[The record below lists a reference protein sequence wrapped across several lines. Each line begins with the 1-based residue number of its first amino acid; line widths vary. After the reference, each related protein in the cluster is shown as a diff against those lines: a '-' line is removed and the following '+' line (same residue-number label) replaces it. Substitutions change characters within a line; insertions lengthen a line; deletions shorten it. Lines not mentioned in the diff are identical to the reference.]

1 MDREETMKP
10 RVLVVEDDP
19 VSRAFFQDV
28 LAGLPATVDAAAGCD
43 AAEACARTH
52 RHALWLVD
60 AHLPDGNAVSLLT
73 RLRIHGADAVALAHT
88 ASRDPDLH
96 RALLDAGY
104 AEVMVKPVAV
114 GPLLSTVGRRLR
126 MQVREPRAAFV
137 SPPSPQDGVADEATA
152 AWDDRVALDAL
163 GGDASHVQALRA
175 LFVDELADAVAA
187 VDAGLRSGDIDTARD
202 LLHRLA
208 SGCAFTGAS
217 SLAIAVRALHADP
230 ANAAAA
236 DAFRRAVARL
246 L

>member
-1 MDREETMKP
+1 MDREEPMKP

-28 LAGLPATVDAAAGCD
+28 LAGLPAMVDAAAGCD
-43 AAEACARTH
+43 AAEACARAR

-60 AHLPDGNAVSLLT
+60 AHLPDGDAVSLLP
-73 RLRIHGADAVALAHT
+73 RLRSHGADAVALAHT
-88 ASRDPDLH
+88 ASRDPALH

-104 AEVMVKPVAV
+104 AEVLVKPVAV
-114 GPLLSTVGRRLR
+114 GPLLSTAGRRLR
-126 MQVREPRAAFV
+126 MQVREPRPHFV
-137 SPPSPQDGVADEATA
+137 SPPSPRGDVADVATA
-152 AWDDRVALDAL
+152 RWDDRAALDAL

-175 LFVDELADAVAA
+175 LFVDELAAAVADVEVA
-187 VDAGLRSGDIDTARD
+187 LQSGDIDTARD

-217 SLAIAVRALHADP
+217 SLGFAVRALHADP

-236 DAFRRAVARL
+236 DAFRRAVGRL